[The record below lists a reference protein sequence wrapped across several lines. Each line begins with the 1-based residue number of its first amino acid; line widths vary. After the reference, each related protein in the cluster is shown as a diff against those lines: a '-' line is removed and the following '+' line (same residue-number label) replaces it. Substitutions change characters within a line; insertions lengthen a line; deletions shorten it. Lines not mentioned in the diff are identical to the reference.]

1 MTEETKTK
9 NWYDKSYKILL
20 VIPILLLI
28 FCLVYLVNFNAK
40 NGDIIY
46 KDVSLTG
53 GTAITLIDSNI
64 NIEDLKNTLT
74 AKFQDILIRQISDLT
89 TGTQKGV
96 VIETKS
102 SIEEIKPVL
111 EEYLGYKLNQDN
123 SSMEFSGSALSRG
136 FYQQIRFAI
145 ILAFALMAVVVFIIF
160 RTIIPSS
167 AVIFAAFA
175 DIVMTVVIVDLLGL
189 HLSLAGIIGFL
200 MLIGYSVDTD
210 ILLTSRVL
218 KRREGTINERIYG
231 AFKTGITMTLTSL
244 TAVGVSLFIIYN
256 LSDTL
261 RQIFTILIIGLF
273 FDIVNTWFT
282 NASIMKWY
290 AESKELGVLK

>member
-20 VIPILLLI
+20 VIPILFLI
-28 FCLVYLVNFNAK
+28 LCLVYLVNFNEK
-40 NGDIIY
+40 NGDMIY

-53 GTAITLIDSNI
+53 GTTITLVDSNI

-74 AKFQDILIRQISDLT
+74 AKFQDISIRQISDLT
-89 TGTQKGV
+89 IGTQKGV

-111 EEYLGYKLNQDN
+111 EEYLGYKLDQNN
-123 SSMEFSGSALSRG
+123 SSIEFSGSALSRG
-136 FYQQIRFAI
+136 FYQQTRFAI
-145 ILAFALMAVVVFIIF
+145 IIAFVLMAVVVFIIF
-160 RTIIPSS
+160 RTIIPSF

-175 DIVMTVVIVDLLGL
+175 DIVMTITIVDILGL
-189 HLSLAGIIGFL
+189 HLSLAGVIGFL

-218 KRREGTINERIYG
+218 KRTEGIINERIYG

-244 TAVGVSLFIIYN
+244 VAVGVSLFIIYH

-273 FDIVNTWFT
+273 FDIVNTWLT
-282 NASIMKWY
+282 NASIIKWY
-290 AESKELGVLK
+290 AE

>member
-20 VIPILLLI
+20 VIPILFLI
-28 FCLVYLVNFNAK
+28 LCLVYLVNFNAK
-40 NGDIIY
+40 NGDMIY

-53 GTAITLIDSNI
+53 GTTITLVDSNI

-74 AKFQDILIRQISDLT
+74 AKFQDISIRQISDLT
-89 TGTQKGV
+89 IGTQKGV

-111 EEYLGYKLNQDN
+111 EEYLGYKLDQNN
-123 SSMEFSGSALSRG
+123 SSIEFSGSALSRG
-136 FYQQIRFAI
+136 FYQQTRFAI
-145 ILAFALMAVVVFIIF
+145 IIAFVLMAVVVFIIF
-160 RTIIPSS
+160 RTIIPSF

-175 DIVMTVVIVDLLGL
+175 DIVMTITIVDILGL
-189 HLSLAGIIGFL
+189 HLSLAGVIGFL

-218 KRREGTINERIYG
+218 KRTEGTINERIYG

-244 TAVGVSLFIIYN
+244 VAVGVSLFIIYH

-273 FDIVNTWFT
+273 FDIVNTWLT
-282 NASIMKWY
+282 NASIIKWY